1 MSGNKIHLLHVLPRF
16 YPGGG
21 IDTFVALACKYL
33 DPAVFDIDVICHEM
47 KQPDYA
53 DIVRQRGGTVTE
65 FEPFGLRSVSGLS
78 RRFTAYLADHPAYD
92 IIHCHMAN
100 AGFMYLRK
108 AREAG
113 VPVRILHSHQ
123 DHYADTWSHALRNI
137 PLIVSARKQ
146 ATDFCAASRKAG
158 DFLFK
163 GEPYT
168 VLRNGVDTSVFH
180 YNIEARGYIRQ
191 QLGIAQSAY
200 VMGFVGRL
208 TAQKNPEF
216 AFRIMA
222 DRILERPESEGIVL
236 GEGGKRQELQALAD
250 SLGIADK
257 IHMIGEVPNPAD
269 YYAAMDVLLMP
280 SLYEGLPFTLVE
292 AQACGLPA
300 LVSDTVAHE
309 ACLSDRVSYL
319 PLSLGDQAWCQA
331 IPARLTD
338 EQRRLGTTTVIQAGF
353 DQQSAIDALALYYE
367 NVVRLRTGE
376 LSDDVH

>member
-21 IDTFVALACKYL
+21 IDTFVALTCKYL

-123 DHYADTWSHALRNI
+123 DHYADTWSHAVRNV
-137 PLIVSARKQ
+137 PLIASARRN
-146 ATDFCAASRKAG
+146 ATDFCAASHQAG

-163 GEPYT
+163 GKPYT
-168 VLRNGVDTSVFH
+168 ILRNGVDTSVFH
-180 YNIEARGYIRQ
+180 YDAEARHRIRRE
-191 QLGIAQSAY
+191 LDITPSAY
-200 VMGFVGRL
+200 VLGFVGRL

-216 AFRIMA
+216 AIRVIADAISRIPNSNA
-222 DRILERPESEGIVL
+222 IVL
-236 GEGGKRQELQALAD
+236 GDGGKRLELKALSD
-250 SLGIADK
+250 SLGIADRVH
-257 IHMIGEVPNPAD
+257 IIGEVSNPAD

-300 LVSDTVAHE
+300 LVSDTVSRE
-309 ACLSDRVSYL
+309 ACLSSHVAY
-319 PLSLGDQAWCQA
+319 LSLSAGEQAWCKA
-331 IPARLTD
+331 LPARLTD
-338 EQRRLGTTTVIQAGF
+338 KQRESGTEIVKRAHF
-353 DQQSAIDALALYYE
+353 DQQSSIDALALYYE
-367 NVVRLRTGE
+367 NIIRLRKDE
-376 LSDDVH
+376 LRKHAG